1 MSFRILLI
9 SSMYDGN
16 IETFYK
22 KFQDVKDMPY
32 LDHYTCLRDNSTE
45 FCASYTRGF
54 RMLGHETAF
63 VSANDSVLQNK
74 WISENNI
81 NDPSNVLFHQVNA
94 FRPDILWIDNAGLV
108 DKNWIKEIRAKS
120 DFLRL
125 VVGYHCSP
133 YNQKIID
140 TLNSTDITLTCTPG
154 LKEEFINHGI
164 KTHLTYHAFDNTV
177 PVTSQLH
184 QPDEQLVFS
193 GSLITGSRFHNER
206 IRFIKF
212 LLDNDIDISLYVNLE
227 SRKRIILKHL
237 IYNSRRCLNTAGLK
251 KIINMFPL
259 FEHGIA
265 KPEIY
270 SKRLLARSKGPVY
283 GQEMYD
289 LFRKSKIILNMHV
302 GVAGNSAGNMRM
314 FEATGCGSCLLTDHK
329 KNIRDIFEP
338 DEEIVTYNNPAECAE
353 KAKWLLE
360 NDSFRTKI
368 AQAGHKRTMSDHT
381 VLKRCEQII
390 SIFENEMKII
400 IR

>member
-1 MSFRILLI
+1 
-9 SSMYDGN
+9 MYDGN

-22 KFQDVKDMPY
+22 KFPEVKSMSY
-32 LDHYTCLRDNSTE
+32 QDHYTRLRDNSTE

-54 RMLGHETAF
+54 RMLGHEAAF
-63 VSANDSVLQNK
+63 VSANDRVLQNK

-81 NDPSNVLFHQVNA
+81 NDPANVLFHQVSA

-108 DKNWIKEIRAKS
+108 DKNWIKEVRERS
-120 DFLRL
+120 DYLRL

-140 TLNSTDITLTCTPG
+140 TLGSAEITLTCTPG
-154 LKEEFINHGI
+154 LKDEFTNHGI
-164 KTHLTYHAFDNTV
+164 KTYLVYHAFDNTV

-184 QPDEQLVFS
+184 KDLQNEEFVFS

-227 SRKRIILKHL
+227 SRKRIISKHL
-237 IYNSRRCLNTAGLK
+237 IYNTRRCLEITGMK
-251 KIINMFPL
+251 KVITMFPL

-265 KPEIY
+265 RPEIY
-270 SKRLLARSKGPVY
+270 SKKLLSSSKGPVY
-283 GQEMYD
+283 GQDMYD
-289 LFRKSKIILNMHV
+289 LFRRSKIILNMHV
-302 GVAGNSAGNMRM
+302 GVAGDSAGNMRM
-314 FEATGCGSCLLTDHK
+314 FEATGCGSCLLSDHK

-338 DEEIVTYNNPAECAE
+338 GKEIVTYNNPAECAE

-360 NDSFRTKI
+360 NDSCRSEI
-368 AQAGHKRTMSDHT
+368 AQAGHKRTMTDHT
-381 VLKRCEQII
+381 VPKRCEQVIA
-390 SIFENEMKII
+390 IFEDEMK
-400 IR
+400 